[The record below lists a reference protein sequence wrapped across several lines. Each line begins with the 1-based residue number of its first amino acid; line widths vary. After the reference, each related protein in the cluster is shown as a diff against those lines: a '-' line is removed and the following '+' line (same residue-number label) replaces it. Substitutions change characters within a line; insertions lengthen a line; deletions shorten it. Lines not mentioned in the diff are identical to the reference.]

1 MNICP
6 CNLATCIRGATSK
19 PANTANGEK
28 DLLESLR
35 VASGLALALEG
46 VRVLDEM
53 NADGPSSKP
62 MTRSM
67 RTGATFTRSR
77 RGGAY
82 RGLGN
87 RPLCHFDAALT
98 L

>member
-53 NADGPSSKP
+53 NADGSVEQTNDPLY
-62 MTRSM
+62 
-67 RTGATFTRSR
+67 ADR
-77 RGGAY
+77 RNFYKVEAWRCLPGP
-82 RGLGN
+82 RQPTLV
-87 RPLCHFDAALT
+87 PL
-98 L
+98 

>member
-19 PANTANGEK
+19 PANTASGEK

-46 VRVLDEM
+46 VE
-53 NADGPSSKP
+53 SSMK
-62 MTRSM
+62 
-67 RTGATFTRSR
+67 
-77 RGGAY
+77 
-82 RGLGN
+82 
-87 RPLCHFDAALT
+87 
-98 L
+98 